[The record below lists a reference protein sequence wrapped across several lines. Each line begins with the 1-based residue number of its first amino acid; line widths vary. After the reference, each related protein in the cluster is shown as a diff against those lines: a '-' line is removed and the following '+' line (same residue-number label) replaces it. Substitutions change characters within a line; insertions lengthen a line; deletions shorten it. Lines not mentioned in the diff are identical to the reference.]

1 MPQLY
6 SAILHTST
14 PIYSIHTDSIQKSI
28 YTRRLEGEIWI
39 DSSYNIISV
48 DSNKSLPLDIYKYFP
63 KNAGIPIQNSYI
75 FADGIFIVKKIDN
88 SLSFQLRALHISQYG
103 NPNDEDYIAKCPQPQ
118 SSTLNI
124 IGVVGK
130 TFDVH
135 SDIKDYN
142 PRSFELN
149 TSIFDT
155 RESPALYT
163 VMCFIPQDTRF
174 QNTPLPTS
182 RAPVSIFGIIIGI
195 HTPSNN
201 IALLLSDIV
210 FLSARNAIDFCDT
223 TTDEGLQDPESSSPK
238 RKWDKWRKNTG
249 VEQKSKRVKV
259 SSVNIPSSSP
269 MSSIIVSSEQTN
281 STLVGE
287 KNTSTM
293 SNISVP

>member
-14 PIYSIHTDSIQKSI
+14 PIYSIHMDSIQKSI
-28 YTRRLEGEIWI
+28 YTRRLEEEIWI

-48 DSNKSLPLDIYKYFP
+48 DSKFP
-63 KNAGIPIQNSYI
+63 KNTEIPIQNSYI
-75 FADGIFIVKKIDN
+75 FADRIFIVKKIDN

-103 NPNDEDYIAKCPQPQ
+103 NLNDEDYIAKCPQTQ

-124 IGVVGK
+124 IGVVRK

-142 PRSFELN
+142 PRSFELS

-163 VMCFIPQDTRF
+163 DTRF
-174 QNTPLPTS
+174 QNTLLPTS
-182 RAPVSIFGIIIGI
+182 RAPVSIFGILIGI

-210 FLSARNAIDFCDT
+210 FLSARNAIDFSNT
-223 TTDEGLQDPESSSPK
+223 TTDEGLQDPEFSSPK
-238 RKWDKWRKNTG
+238 RKWNKRRKNTR

-281 STLVGE
+281 STLVGQ

-293 SNISVP
+293 SNILVPQDILDIS

>member
-75 FADGIFIVKKIDN
+75 FADGIFIRKKN
-88 SLSFQLRALHISQYG
+88 RYG

-163 VMCFIPQDTRF
+163 DTRF
-174 QNTPLPTS
+174 QNTSLPTS

-201 IALLLSDIV
+201 IAVLLSDIV

-223 TTDEGLQDPESSSPK
+223 TTDEGLQDSKSSSPK

-259 SSVNIPSSSP
+259 SSVNIPSLSP

-281 STLVGE
+281 STLVGQR
-287 KNTSTM
+287 NTSTM